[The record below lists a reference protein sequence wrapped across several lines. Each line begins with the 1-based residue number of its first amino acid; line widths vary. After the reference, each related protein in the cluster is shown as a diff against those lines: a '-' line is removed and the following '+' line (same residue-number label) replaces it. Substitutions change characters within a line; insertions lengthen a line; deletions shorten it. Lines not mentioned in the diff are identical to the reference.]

1 MLFRSLA
8 GQLKIIICDGVATLA
23 DIDYTD
29 SNGAVA
35 TTTFEAVGES
45 VSCVWSGTAWTLIA
59 YGTGAATA
67 NLVGTQDNT

>member
-1 MLFRSLA
+1 MFSIKPND
-8 GQLKIIICDGVATLA
+8 QLIATVGK
-23 DIDYTD
+23 DSVCYSKKKSY

-59 YGTGAATA
+59 YGTGAAT
-67 NLVGTQDNT
+67 NDIVGTQDNT